1 MHLGINPSS
10 SYEESINFGKIGIII
25 FYFSGIFE
33 GPYLY
38 PSIVNVLP
46 DPV

>member
-10 SYEESINFGKIGIII
+10 SYEESINFGKMGIII
-25 FYFSGIFE
+25 FYFSGILE